1 MVALSQFLDQL
12 RAEPSCFIE
21 GPPHIPELFAIVNAS
36 ILCLEKSSTLF
47 APDRPILL
55 PARASSDPCSCN
67 RELNCKSLICFVYR

>member
-47 APDRPILL
+47 AP
-55 PARASSDPCSCN
+55 
-67 RELNCKSLICFVYR
+67 